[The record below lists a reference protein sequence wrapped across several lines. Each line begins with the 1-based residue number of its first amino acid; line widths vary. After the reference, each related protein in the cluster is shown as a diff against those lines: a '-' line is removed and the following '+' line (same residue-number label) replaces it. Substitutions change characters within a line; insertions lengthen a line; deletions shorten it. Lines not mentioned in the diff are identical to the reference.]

1 MSTNL
6 NTTNLFNA
14 YLAEF
19 NTLRSELLAR
29 IQTQNQAFNF
39 LLIIVGASITAII
52 TTANSN
58 NPSNLVPVTF
68 AIVLLLPLITCPL
81 AYMFFDNELMIHA
94 IGSYIYWDRRLKFI
108 ELTNDQNLFRSI
120 TDFNFLP
127 GSTRRVFQPISRGRW
142 YLFCIPTFLP
152 VVFLPVYTLVK
163 RGSLPHYSRLIVIS
177 ALFIYLLDLLEV
189 YILARVIKWIFD
201 NNKYQHHLTAVSA
214 QAPAAPVHPKSST
227 LPFPIIWS

>member
-1 MSTNL
+1 MSTNAA
-6 NTTNLFNA
+6 NLFNA
-14 YLAEF
+14 YLAEY
-19 NTLRSELLAR
+19 NTLRSEVLAR

-68 AIVLLLPLITCPL
+68 AIVLLLPLISCPL

-94 IGSYIYWDRRLKFI
+94 IGSYLYWDRRLKFI
-108 ELTNDQNLFRSI
+108 KLTEDGQVFRSI

-127 GSTRRVFQPISRGRW
+127 PSTQKVFQPISYGRW

-152 VVFLPVYTLVK
+152 VLFLPVYTWVK
-163 RGSLPHYSRLIVIS
+163 WASLPHHSRLINVSVGVI
-177 ALFIYLLDLLEV
+177 FLLDVLEV
-189 YILARVIKWIFD
+189 VLLARVIKWIFD
-201 NNKYQHHLTAVSA
+201 NQKHQSVLTVQSA
-214 QAPAAPVHPKSST
+214 HAAERPEA
-227 LPFPIIWS
+227 F